1 MSELSFKYC
10 PVCGGELEYG
20 KISVPPPRG
29 LVGHIWFYSKEALE
43 YRNKS
48 RLRKEFLSNCS
59 KATYFSP
66 LKQPCIQAGYCEKC
80 DKILAEIE
88 MREKYNPIG
97 EETIPTYDMDYYC
110 EDNDSMISEEN
121 ISVQENDPYE
131 EWNGLID
138 WDNLEKK

>member
-10 PVCGGELEYG
+10 PVCGEKLEYG
-20 KISVPPPRG
+20 KISVPPPRTLTG
-29 LVGHIWFYSKEALE
+29 DILFYSEENIE

-48 RLRKEFLSNCS
+48 CLRKEFLSNYS
-59 KATYFSP
+59 KITYFAMF
-66 LKQPCIQAGYCEKC
+66 KQPCIPAGYCEKC
-80 DKILAEIE
+80 DRIFAEIE

-97 EETIPTYDMDYYC
+97 EDTIPTYDEDYYC

-131 EWNGLID
+131 EWNSLID
-138 WDNLEKK
+138 WDNFDEK